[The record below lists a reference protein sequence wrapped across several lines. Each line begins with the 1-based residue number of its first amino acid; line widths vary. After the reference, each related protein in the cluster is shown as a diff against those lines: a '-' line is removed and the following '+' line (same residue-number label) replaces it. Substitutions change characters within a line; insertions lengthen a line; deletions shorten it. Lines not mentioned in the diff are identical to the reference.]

1 MKGKATGE
9 RTEDEVKT
17 LFRNETWHVYMKK
30 TRLGKRLVVESETLI
45 DHPVVHA
52 GSQRSA
58 FISYSHPEQIPEYV
72 RREVRKYLMQEWK
85 PFLKGRIGTRTV
97 KRRE

>member
-17 LFRNETWHVYMKK
+17 LFRNETWHVYVKK
-30 TRLGKRLVVESETLI
+30 TRLGKRLVVESKTLL
-45 DHPVVHA
+45 DYPAVHA

-58 FISYSHPEQIPEYV
+58 FISYGHPEQIPEYV
-72 RREVRKYLMQEWK
+72 KREVRKHLMQEWK
-85 PFLKGRIGTRTV
+85 PFLRGRIGKRTV
-97 KRRE
+97 KRRD

>member
-1 MKGKATGE
+1 MTEKAPA
-9 RTEDEVKT
+9 EVKT
-17 LFRNETWHVYMKK
+17 LFRNKTWHVYVKK
-30 TRLGKRLVVESETLI
+30 THLGKRLVVESKTLI
-45 DHPVVHA
+45 DYPVVHA

-72 RREVRKYLMQEWK
+72 RREVRKHLMQEWK
-85 PFLKGRIGTRTV
+85 PFLRGKVGKRTV